1 MTTPEEFKSKTTESL
16 EYLDSILPEGSG
28 VVVTGLAQGQGCK
41 MDCENCNNCELRLRK
56 KKQFRK

>member
-28 VVVTGLAQGQGCK
+28 VVVTGLAQGARDTNQS
-41 MDCENCNNCELRLRK
+41 DF
-56 KKQFRK
+56 QY